1 MNTLI
6 DHSPASAANAMRD
19 EFGMAR
25 AILEYSIRENI
36 AGFTLSG
43 LKIPRVIQCWGPG
56 TSLPE
61 SADFVLEVAIFQ
73 EHLADRITAL
83 SQNRKLLGLCALS
96 GHRFT
101 VAIGDSKG
109 HESVGIEF
117 NAV

>member
-73 EHLADRITAL
+73 EHLADRI
-83 SQNRKLLGLCALS
+83 
-96 GHRFT
+96 RFCCN
-101 VAIGDSKG
+101 G
-109 HESVGIEF
+109 
-117 NAV
+117 